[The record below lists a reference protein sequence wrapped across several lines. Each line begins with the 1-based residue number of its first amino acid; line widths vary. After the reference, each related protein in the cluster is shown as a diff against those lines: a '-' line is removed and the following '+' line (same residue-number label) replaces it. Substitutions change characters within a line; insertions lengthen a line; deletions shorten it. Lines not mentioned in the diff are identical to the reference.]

1 MTKKILTM
9 CLTLLVVVGIGAYGP
24 GRSFQVEVVGSGR
37 PMILIPGL
45 ASHGDTWIPTAE
57 HFATSHESHVL
68 TLAGF
73 AGVPAIGRPFLET
86 VRADLAR
93 YIRDEEL
100 EKPIVIGHSLGGF
113 LAFWLASTEPDLV
126 GPVISVD
133 GLPFLPALSNPAATG
148 ETTRAAAA
156 NLRSMMA
163 LLTPEQ
169 FAAQNR
175 TMLRTMISAPEQLSR
190 VVETS
195 TKSDPVAVAQA
206 TYELMTTDLRDD
218 VARIESPVLLMG
230 AFGAMSSPEIRAVM
244 EQSYRLQ
251 VSAIPVRQFVAAEN
265 ARHFVMLD
273 DPEFLWRTIETFL
286 RSRDGASQ
294 QTQGGVR

>member
-1 MTKKILTM
+1 MTKKILTL
-9 CLTLLVVVGIGAYGP
+9 CFTLLVVVGIGAYEP
-24 GRSFQVEVVGSGR
+24 SRSFQVEVVGSGR

-45 ASHGDTWIPTAE
+45 ASHGDAWIPTAE

-93 YIRDEEL
+93 YIRDEGL
-100 EKPIVIGHSLGGF
+100 KKPIVIGHSLGGF
-113 LAFWLASTEPDLV
+113 LAFWLASTELDLV
-126 GPVISVD
+126 GPVIAVD
-133 GLPFLPALSNPAATG
+133 GLPFLPALSNPAAT
-148 ETTRAAAA
+148 EESIRAAAA

-163 LLTPEQ
+163 SLTPEQ
-169 FAAQNR
+169 FATQNR
-175 TMLRTMISAPEQLSR
+175 IMLLTRISATEDVSR
-190 VVETS
+190 VAEAS
-195 TKSDPVAVAQA
+195 AKSDPGAVAQA

-218 VARIESPVLLMG
+218 VARIESPVLLIG
-230 AFGAMSSPEIRAVM
+230 AFGAMSSPEMRAVM
-244 EQSYRLQ
+244 EQSYQLQ
-251 VSAIPVRQFVAAEN
+251 VSEIPDRQFVAAEN

-273 DPEFLWRTIETFL
+273 DPEFLWRTIEPFL
-286 RSRDGASQ
+286 RSRDGVPE